1 MKTCATCECQYA
13 RKPKEQIVSQLKLV
27 CHNRTQPKRSLY
39 LIRPC
44 TAKCMVKQE
53 QGGCAQALPKCPGC
67 EAQEPGAS
75 RCRQRRS
82 VLHDQVVLS
91 VGSRLPACQGLLPP
105 RATSPSG
112 CGPCADTLVRPT
124 KTEFAANTG
133 TRVAR
138 HQEASSANVRRCTTT
153 SRPGATDRRPA
164 AARTGTAAT
173 SCHHRQTTSGPAAE
187 SCIILIAGEHLRAP
201 GEQSHPRVC
210 CLPGKVCTRGV

>member
-1 MKTCATCECQYA
+1 MEA
-13 RKPKEQIVSQLKLV
+13 RVSQSDPTQAFTLSNQTLHRKV
-27 CHNRTQPKRSLY
+27 PGQTRTRWLCPG
-39 LIRPC
+39 
-44 TAKCMVKQE
+44 TD
-53 QGGCAQALPKCPGC
+53 KCPGC

-91 VGSRLPACQGLLPP
+91 VGSRLPACQGMLPP

-133 TRVAR
+133 TRVAP

-153 SRPGATDRRPA
+153 RPGATDRRPA
-164 AARTGTAAT
+164 AAAWTGTAAT
-173 SCHHRQTTSGPAAE
+173 SCHHRQTTSGLAAD
-187 SCIILIAGEHLRAP
+187 SCIILIAGEYLRTWRTL
-201 GEQSHPRVC
+201 PRVC

>member
-1 MKTCATCECQYA
+1 MLE
-13 RKPKEQIVSQLKLV
+13 PKEQIASQWKLV

-138 HQEASSANVRRCTTT
+138 HQEASSANVQRCTT
-153 SRPGATDRRPA
+153 RPGATDRRPA
-164 AARTGTAAT
+164 AAAGTGTAAT

>member
-1 MKTCATCECQYA
+1 MRGPGA
-13 RKPKEQIVSQLKLV
+13 R
-27 CHNRTQPKRSLY
+27 C
-39 LIRPC
+39 
-44 TAKCMVKQE
+44 KQV
-53 QGGCAQALPKCPGC
+53 QAGASRCKQVQ
-67 EAQEPGAS
+67 AGAS

-112 CGPCADTLVRPT
+112 CGPCERRHAGQT

-164 AARTGTAAT
+164 AAWTGTAAT

-210 CLPGKVCTRGV
+210 CHPGKVCTRGV